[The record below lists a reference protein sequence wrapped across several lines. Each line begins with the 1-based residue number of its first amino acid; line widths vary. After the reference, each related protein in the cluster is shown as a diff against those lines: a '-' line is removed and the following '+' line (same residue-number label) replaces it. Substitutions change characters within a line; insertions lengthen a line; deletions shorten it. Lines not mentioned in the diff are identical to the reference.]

1 MDQTILPNTPSTPI
15 NPTPTPPP
23 TKKPVSKL
31 LPAFFLFIVFVTSYL
46 YFSKTKKLD
55 TTQDKTSTD
64 STSTFSIDA
73 TYQFAPFELTST
85 SYTPKVPTYI
95 LNLTQITN
103 LPDFETQDNLTSD
116 QLQFLQDNHFFI
128 TKNLDTFYSPN
139 PDDPVVRSD
148 DWIALY
154 QDIGGESR
162 VDQRYPQNSVFVTTD
177 YLLHIYHRLLENEF
191 EYIEQTQFYP
201 ILSDMTNDLLNQAL
215 ANYRQATTESD
226 KQSLE
231 RLIAFFAVP
240 KVILDSAKP
249 EFDSNISEDQKV
261 DTSQNILSGLD
272 ALKSKLPQISYQNA
286 QKEIDLILKGEN
298 TKISPIFEKLSSQE
312 GFNFIHDYTQYT
324 PRSHYNKNSVLRTY
338 FRSMMWYGRSD
349 FRTNSLGL
357 TRDALNIVNLIL
369 ETNST
374 ESWQKIYD
382 PTSFFV
388 GQSDDLGIYQYT
400 QILKDLKIDKFP
412 ISDDHVILIQKQTEN
427 YQGPQIMSSIVFN
440 NSMSGI
446 SKKDLQEKTK
456 SFRFMGQ
463 RFTPDAFIF
472 SSLTQGDEAP
482 DPDTGQKLPSTPTA
496 LMVMSVLG
504 NNTAKPLLDNWISQN
519 APGSDKV
526 LAKFMT
532 LLSNTFAKTD
542 DSVWTQNIYWGWLY
556 TIKSLFDYPSS
567 TQGYPVFMTKDLWQR
582 KNLAASLGSWTE
594 LKHDTLLYAKQS
606 YAELGGAMP
615 DEIVPLPIPR
625 GYVEPNIEFFDR
637 LLALSNMTYQ
647 GLNSRGLL
655 DPSFSGKNDKLI
667 ESLQFFKDIAVR
679 ELQNEAITDE
689 EFEKLRLLPGQ
700 LDYVVMPLPGSQA
713 IEDNARSALIA
724 DVHTDALEGQILY
737 QANGIPNYI
746 YVAVKD
752 QNGTRLT
759 KGLVFSYYEFAG
771 PLGKRLT
778 DQDWRQINYTQD
790 KSQLPSAPVWLDELV
805 K

>member
-1 MDQTILPNTPSTPI
+1 MDQIISPPPSQIPI

-23 TKKPVSKL
+23 TKKPISKL
-31 LPAFFLFIVFVTSYL
+31 LPALFLFIVFVVSYL
-46 YFSKTKKLD
+46 YFSQTKKLD
-55 TTQDKTSTD
+55 TTTQDKTSAD

-73 TYQFAPFELTST
+73 TYQFAPFEMTST
-85 SYTPKVPTYI
+85 SFIPKVDSYTLG
-95 LNLTQITN
+95 LNDLSN
-103 LPDFETQDNLTSD
+103 LSDFETQDNLTSD
-116 QLQFLQDNHFFI
+116 QLQALQDNHFFVS
-128 TKNLDTFYSPN
+128 KNLDTFYSQN
-139 PDDPVVRSD
+139 PDDPVIRSD
-148 DWIALY
+148 DWTALY
-154 QDIGGESR
+154 EDIGGINR
-162 VDQRYPQNSVFVTTD
+162 VDKRYPQNSVFVTTD

-201 ILSDMTNDLLNQAL
+201 ILSDMTNNLLNQAL
-215 ANYRQATTESD
+215 TNYQVATSESD

-240 KVILDSAKP
+240 KVILDSAKT
-249 EFDSNISEDQKV
+249 EFDQANFEDQKL
-261 DTSQNILSGLD
+261 DTSQNILANLD

-286 QKEIDLILKGEN
+286 QKEIDLILKGTN
-298 TKISPIFEKLSSQE
+298 PDISPIFADSSIQK
-312 GFNFIHDYTQYT
+312 GLAFVHDYTQYT
-324 PRSHYNKNSVLRTY
+324 PRSHYNKNSILRTY
-338 FRSMMWYGRSD
+338 FRAMMWFGRVD
-349 FRTNSLGL
+349 YRTNNLDL
-357 TRDALNIVNLIL
+357 TRDALNIVNLIQQ
-369 ETNST
+369 TNST

-388 GQSDDLGIYQYT
+388 GQSDDLGIYQYS
-400 QILKDLKIDKFP
+400 QILKDLGIDKFP
-412 ISDDHVILIQKQTEN
+412 LTDDQVSLVQKETDK
-427 YQGPQIMSSIVFN
+427 YQGPQIMSSIIFGDPVFDT
-440 NSMSGI
+440 
-446 SKKDLQEKTK
+446 SKQDLQEETK

-482 DPDTGQKLPSTPTA
+482 DPETGQKLPSTPTA

-504 NNTAKPLLDNWISQN
+504 NNTAKPFLDNWISQN
-519 APGSDKV
+519 ALESDKV
-526 LAKFMT
+526 IAKFMN
-532 LLSNTFAKTD
+532 LLSDTFAKTD
-542 DSVWTQNIYWGWLY
+542 QSIWTQNIYWGWLY

-606 YAELGGAMP
+606 YAELGGGSELG
-615 DEIVPLPIPR
+615 DPLPIPK

-647 GLNSRGLL
+647 GLNSRELL
-655 DPSFSGKNDKLI
+655 DPSFSGKNDKFI
-667 ESLQFFKDIAVR
+667 ESLQFFKDIAVKQ
-679 ELQNEAITDE
+679 LQNETITDE

-700 LDYVVMPLPGSQA
+700 LDYVVMPLPGAQA

-724 DVHTDALEGQILY
+724 DVHTDAKLGQILY

-759 KGLVFSYYEFAG
+759 KGLVFSYYEFTN

-790 KSQLPSAPVWLDELV
+790 KSQLPSAPVWLGDLV
-805 K
+805 R